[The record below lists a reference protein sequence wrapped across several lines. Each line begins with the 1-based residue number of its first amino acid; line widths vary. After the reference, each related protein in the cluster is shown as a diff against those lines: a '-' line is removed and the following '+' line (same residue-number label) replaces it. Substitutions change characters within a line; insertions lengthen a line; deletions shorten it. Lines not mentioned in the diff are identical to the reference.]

1 MNVILACAS
10 CNGDPS
16 SPMTAGT
23 WWGILV
29 LLILVGGVLG
39 GFGSL
44 FLFWMRRAKALER
57 ELATAK
63 AVVPIVDEPSV
74 DEVPAWRTEEPASND
89 APSVH

>member
-29 LLILVGGVLG
+29 LLLLIGGVLG
-39 GFGSL
+39 GFGSM

-57 ELATAK
+57 ELA
-63 AVVPIVDEPSV
+63 AVKTLAPVVDEPSV
-74 DEVPAWRTEEPASND
+74 DEAPVWRTEEPASSNV
-89 APSVH
+89 PSVH